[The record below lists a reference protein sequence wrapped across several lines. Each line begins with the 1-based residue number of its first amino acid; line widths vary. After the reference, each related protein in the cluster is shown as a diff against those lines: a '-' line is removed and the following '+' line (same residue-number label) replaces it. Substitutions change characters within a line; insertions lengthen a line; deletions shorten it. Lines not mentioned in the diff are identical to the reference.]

1 MSNST
6 QEVQRSYLKEK
17 IVKAILTFFAAIS
30 ILTTIGIVFTLFE
43 EAYTFFQQVSIV
55 EFMTSTRWTP
65 IIKPRE
71 FGVLPLV
78 TGTLMIA
85 ILSSLLAL
93 PIGLGSAIYLSEY
106 ASKKTSKIIK
116 PLLEILAGI
125 PSVVYGYFAL
135 TFITPTLQLIIPK
148 LEVFNALSASIA
160 VGVMIIPMVASLSED
175 AMKAIPDSVRHGA
188 YALGATRFEVA
199 TQVVIPGALSGII
212 SSFILAISRAIGETM
227 IVAIAAGANSLL
239 NFNPLTSI
247 QTMTGFMANMSL
259 GDVSQGSLEYKTLFA
274 VGTLLFMITLIMN
287 LLAKVVVYMQEEE
300 GY

>member
-1 MSNST
+1 MNNSM
-6 QEVQRSYLKEK
+6 ENGYLREK
-17 IVKAILTFFAAIS
+17 LVKAILVFCALIS
-30 ILTTIGIVFTLFE
+30 ILTT
-43 EAYTFFQQVSIV
+43 VSIV
-55 EFMTSTRWTP
+55 FSLFTETFVFFQEVSIVKFFTGTRWTP
-65 IIKPRE
+65 AIQPRS
-71 FGVLPLV
+71 FGVLPLI
-78 TGTLMIA
+78 TGTFMIA
-85 ILSSLLAL
+85 ILSSIVSL

-106 ASKKTSKIIK
+106 ASERANKIIK

-135 TFITPTLQLIIPK
+135 TFITPVIKMILPQTG
-148 LEVFNALSASIA
+148 VFNALSASIA

-175 AMKAIPDSVRHGA
+175 AMRAIPDSVRNGA

-199 TQVVIPGALSGII
+199 TQIVVPGALSGIV

-239 NFNPLTSI
+239 NFNPLQSI

-259 GDVSQGSLEYKTLFA
+259 GDISRGSIEYKTLFA
-274 VGTLLFMITLIMN
+274 VGAVLFIITFVMN
-287 LLAKVVVYMQEEE
+287 LLAKAVVYMRQEE